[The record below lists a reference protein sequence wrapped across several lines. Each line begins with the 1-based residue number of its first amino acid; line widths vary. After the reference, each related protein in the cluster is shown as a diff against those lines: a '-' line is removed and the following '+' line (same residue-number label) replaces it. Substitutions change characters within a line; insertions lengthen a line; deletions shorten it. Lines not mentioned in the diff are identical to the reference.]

1 MPSMAEAH
9 QALNRAS
16 RHDFELKVDSL
27 ERENTEML
35 HEFALLEM
43 ELEQVKAE
51 IEKVQN
57 DQVRTINSNLE
68 QNR

>member
-1 MPSMAEAH
+1 
-9 QALNRAS
+9 
-16 RHDFELKVDSL
+16 VDSL

-35 HEFALLEM
+35 HKFALLEM